1 MREIGDIDKLK
12 NQYIAYLGFE
22 KGLSH
27 NSVEAYVD
35 DTEKFLRYVEEGGK
49 QLDGIE
55 EADLHEFLAT
65 LHDLG
70 IAPRSQ
76 ARIISGIRSF
86 FHFLKIST

>member
-35 DTEKFLRYVEEGGK
+35 DTEKFCVMSKKAANSLM
-49 QLDGIE
+49 
-55 EADLHEFLAT
+55 A
-65 LHDLG
+65 
-70 IAPRSQ
+70 
-76 ARIISGIRSF
+76 
-86 FHFLKIST
+86 